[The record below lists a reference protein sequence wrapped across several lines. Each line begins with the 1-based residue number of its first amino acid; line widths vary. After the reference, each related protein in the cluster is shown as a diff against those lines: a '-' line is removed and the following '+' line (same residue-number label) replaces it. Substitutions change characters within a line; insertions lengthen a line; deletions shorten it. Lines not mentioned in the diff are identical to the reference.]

1 MSAPF
6 DLEAHLRWKA
16 GVILCS
22 LGITGTIF
30 GVATG
35 QVASYFHHYWR
46 EDRCMLRTAVWA
58 VWTLDCLQMALYSYA
73 VVHYLV
79 YAHNDLVGQSK
90 IAWTASGQTAVNA
103 TLVALV
109 QLFYVLRVSALC
121 RYTAV
126 TVSLLLL
133 VVASWAL
140 SILLVVKLA
149 STESVA
155 ALSGLEEHVVLN
167 NSLIAATDIAIS
179 LTLVALLITSRTG
192 GSRTK
197 RLINRLIFYTINT
210 GLMTSVLALL
220 AVVTNLTKGDT
231 MLYVLFSYVGTSL
244 YTVSMVASLNARE
257 GLRNHMAE
265 VTGMTTIPTI
275 ASLRGDGNI
284 TVMDMHNSRNRA
296 VRIPP
301 AVFIET
307 SVETAH

>member
-6 DLEAHLRWKA
+6 DLETYLSWN
-16 GVILCS
+16 

-35 QVASYFHHYWR
+35 QVASYLRHYWR
-46 EDRCMLRTAVWA
+46 EDRCTLKAAVGA
-58 VWTLDCLQMALYSYA
+58 VWTLDCLQMALYSYTVA
-73 VVHYLV
+73 HYLV

-103 TLVALV
+103 TLIALV

-126 TVSLLLL
+126 TIVLLLL
-133 VVASWAL
+133 VAACWGV
-140 SILLVVKLA
+140 SIMLVVKIV
-149 STESVA
+149 STDSVA
-155 ALSGLEEHVVLN
+155 ALSGLKKYVSLN
-167 NSLIAATDIAIS
+167 NALIAATDIAIS

-220 AVVTNLTKGDT
+220 AIVTNLTNGD
-231 MLYVLFSYVGTSL
+231 MLLYVLFSYVASSL

-265 VTGMTTIPTI
+265 VTGVTTIPTI
-275 ASLRGDGNI
+275 ASLRREDGNL
-284 TVMDMHNSRNRA
+284 TAMEMQNPKNRA

>member
-1 MSAPF
+1 MSAAPF
-6 DLEAHLRWKA
+6 DLETYLSWN
-16 GVILCS
+16 

-35 QVASYFHHYWR
+35 QVASYLRHYWR
-46 EDRCMLRTAVWA
+46 EDRCTLKAAVGA
-58 VWTLDCLQMALYSYA
+58 VWTLDCLQMALYSYTVA
-73 VVHYLV
+73 HYLV

-103 TLVALV
+103 TLIALV

-121 RYTAV
+121 RYPVV
-126 TVSLLLL
+126 TVVLLLL
-133 VVASWAL
+133 VAACWGV
-140 SILLVVKLA
+140 SIMLVVKIIL
-149 STESVA
+149 TNSVA
-155 ALSGLEEHVVLN
+155 ALSDMKKYVALT
-167 NSLIAATDIAIS
+167 NSLIAVTDIAIS

-192 GSRTK
+192 GSRLK

-210 GLMTSVLALL
+210 GLLTSVLALL
-220 AVVTNLTKGDT
+220 AIVTNLTKGDT
-231 MLYVLFSYVGTSL
+231 LIYLILSYVGTSL

-257 GLRNHMAE
+257 GLRNHMA
-265 VTGMTTIPTI
+265 GASGITTISTLTNL
-275 ASLRGDGNI
+275 SRDRNL
-284 TVMDMHNSRNRA
+284 TVLEMQNSSGGA